1 MHKVHQ
7 AKNRAQKWSGLTD
20 VTFYKMIDGTK
31 VDGMCQI
38 QFSYIDSYESLM
50 CICKNWRRF
59 WLCSCNCCK
68 L

>member
-50 CICKNWRRF
+50 CICKN
-59 WLCSCNCCK
+59 
-68 L
+68 